1 MLKRAPPTQGT
12 TPEQALADGFA
23 LQVEAWAHA
32 LGATPAN
39 CSAAS
44 RAAAAVSLAT
54 SAGHACLLLNTL
66 PALDPL
72 TPKADWR
79 QALLASAVVG
89 TPREPGAMPLVL
101 DDEGRLYLHRYFDH
115 ERRLAQRLLQAA
127 RAAPT
132 SVSPAAQALLLSL
145 FAAPGGGPEAPP
157 GPDWQQLAS
166 ALALRRRLVVISGGP
181 GTGKTSTVVKL
192 LACLLAQ
199 DPACRI
205 ALTAPTGKA
214 AARLGEALRQQAA
227 SLPAGLRDL
236 LPSETYTLHRLLG
249 ATATAGVFQHHAG
262 RLLAIDALV
271 VDEASMLDLA
281 LARALL
287 DAVPATARI
296 LLLGDKDQLAAVESG
311 AVFSELSADPGMSPA
326 CRLDLAQLCQAAPD
340 SIHPPAAGPPSA
352 LCDSTVWFSRNHRFA
367 AGSGIGRLAAD
378 IQQQRVDAVLAWLGA
393 GAEPSVRWLVPAR
406 RDDALAPA
414 QALSEAAR
422 EAAALASSALDHASR
437 AYLSYF
443 EALEQAPN
451 DPAGAHAAFGRFRV
465 LCAVRQGALGMN
477 SLNEHISQQARGR
490 LAAGRAQAA
499 APLSSPWFLGRPVM
513 VLRNDPMLG
522 LFNGDIGICLP
533 QPDGTAEGQGESKL
547 RGDGDGPAP
556 LAVWFAQGEGWRPIV
571 PARLPEHQTAYA
583 MTVHKAQGSEFDEVL
598 VLLPSTR
605 SRVLTRELL
614 YTAVTRARS
623 RVALAASAQALAWAI
638 NTPTRRQSGL
648 LARLRDAA
656 LQADA
661 EVGPGPGT

>member
-12 TPEQALADGFA
+12 APAQALADGFA
-23 LQVEAWAHA
+23 MQVEAWAQA
-32 LGATPAN
+32 LGATAAN

-72 TPKADWR
+72 TPTAGWR

-89 TPREPGAMPLVL
+89 TPREPGARPLVL
-101 DDEGRLYLHRYFDH
+101 DEEGRLYLHRYFDH

-132 SVSPAAQALLLSL
+132 AVSPAAQALLLSL
-145 FAAPGGGPEAPP
+145 FAAPGHGPEDAPGP
-157 GPDWQQLAS
+157 NLNLNPDWQQLAT
-166 ALALRRRLVVISGGP
+166 ALALRRRLAVISGGP

-205 ALTAPTGKA
+205 ALAAPTGKA

-249 ATATAGVFQHHAG
+249 ATATPGVFQHHAG
-262 RLLAIDALV
+262 RLLAIDTLV

-296 LLLGDKDQLAAVESG
+296 VLLGDKDQLAAVESG
-311 AVFSELSADPGMSPA
+311 AVFSELSADPVLSPA

-340 SIHPPAAGPPSA
+340 SINPPAAGPPSA
-352 LCDSTVWFSRNHRFA
+352 LRDSAVWFSRNHRFA

-378 IQQQRVDAVLAWLGA
+378 IQQQRVEAVLDWLRTGA
-393 GAEPSVRWLVPAR
+393 DASVRWL
-406 RDDALAPA
+406 APA
-414 QALSEAAR
+414 GAGSAPFQAGPASAAGH
-422 EAAALASSALDHASR
+422 EAAALAAQALDHATQ
-437 AYLSYF
+437 AYGRFF
-443 EALEQAPN
+443 EALEAGPL
-451 DPAGAHAAFGRFRV
+451 DPGQAHALFGRFRV
-465 LCAVRQGALGMN
+465 LCAVRQGVLGMN
-477 SLNEHISQQARGR
+477 AVNAHIGQQARSR
-490 LAAGRAQAA
+490 LAARLPPGA
-499 APLSSPWFLGRPVM
+499 APLSSPWYAGRPVM

-533 QPDGTAEGQGESKL
+533 QPGSERDGAAG
-547 RGDGDGPAP
+547 GPPP
-556 LAVWFAQGEGWRPIV
+556 LAVWFAAGEGWRALL

-598 VLLPSTR
+598 VLLPSAR